1 MDVMVHNLEK
11 DNKRFF
17 KLRLY
22 SICKL
27 EWISTKR
34 DRIICGIFIQKIK
47 KKTQPPKQQE
57 NCERENGE
65 RDCDTI
71 FVLDTYE
78 EELW

>member
-1 MDVMVHNLEK
+1 MRH
-11 DNKRFF
+11 
-17 KLRLY
+17 LY
-22 SICKL
+22 SKNL
-27 EWISTKR
+27 
-34 DRIICGIFIQKIK
+34 

-78 EELW
+78 EEL